1 MVTKIGEQRIYNNC
15 RLGAAKDEEDDT
27 QIYISVADPDNQEI
41 HLVPLKIDNVEQYC
55 QLIKQTAMGQ
65 KVEIVSAD
73 RMPR

>member
-1 MVTKIGEQRIYNNC
+1 MVTRLGEQFIYNNC

-41 HLVPLKIDNVEQYC
+41 HLIPLKIDNVEQYC